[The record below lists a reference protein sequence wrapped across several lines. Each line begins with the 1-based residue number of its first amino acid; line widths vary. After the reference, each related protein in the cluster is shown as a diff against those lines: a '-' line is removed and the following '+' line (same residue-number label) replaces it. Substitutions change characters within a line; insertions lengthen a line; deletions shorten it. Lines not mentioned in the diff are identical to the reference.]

1 MGIFSGKASATPST
15 DRSVY
20 IYIYQLLAFYGLRI
34 RCVLLAEI
42 QQLGS
47 GQCWSTAGIIVK
59 RVNRA
64 MVARF
69 DYFHRSNRS
78 RIAEMNDTDVND

>member
-15 DRSVY
+15 DSVYIY

-64 MVARF
+64 MVEIRLF
-69 DYFHRSNRS
+69 SPIES

>member
-20 IYIYQLLAFYGLRI
+20 IYIYQLLVFYGLRI

-64 MVARF
+64 MVEIRLF
-69 DYFHRSNRS
+69 SPIES

>member
-15 DRSVY
+15 DSVYIY

-64 MVARF
+64 MVEVRLF
-69 DYFHRSNRS
+69 SPIES

>member
-20 IYIYQLLAFYGLRI
+20 IYIYRLLAFYGLRI

-64 MVARF
+64 MVEIRLF
-69 DYFHRSNRS
+69 SPIES

>member
-20 IYIYQLLAFYGLRI
+20 IYIYQLLVFYGLRI

-64 MVARF
+64 MVEVRLF
-69 DYFHRSNRS
+69 SPIES